1 MQMLTKNC
9 RKSESSLSL
18 SYENAVTAGT
28 NFRPFKATR
37 RDERFL
43 ICAYVN
49 FAWKACASCFNWPK
63 YACI

>member
-18 SYENAVTAGT
+18 SCENAVTAGT

-37 RDERFL
+37 RDERSHLCLREFCL
-43 ICAYVN
+43 ISVR
-49 FAWKACASCFNWPK
+49 
-63 YACI
+63 IVL

>member
-37 RDERFL
+37 RDERSHLCLREFCL
-43 ICAYVN
+43 KSVRIVL
-49 FAWKACASCFNWPK
+49 
-63 YACI
+63 